1 MVNVTEVRP
10 GNAYS
15 WEGEIYSCTDIDLNK
30 TAMAKMKVKIKSKNL
45 RTGAVLEMSFIGGD
59 KVEILHLDKKKMA
72 YLYDEGDSICFMDN
86 NTYEQVSISKEQLK
100 WELNF
105 LKEGSEVEILDF
117 EGEMLGITLPAK
129 VALQNTECNP
139 EVLGYTV
146 NKAMKDAVVETGLKV
161 RVPLFIENGE
171 YIWVFTNDGTY
182 DSRANI

>member
-1 MVNVTEVRP
+1 
-10 GNAYS
+10 
-15 WEGEIYSCTDIDLNK
+15 
-30 TAMAKMKVKIKSKNL
+30 MAKMKVKIKSKNL

-86 NTYEQVSISKEQLK
+86 NTYEQVSISKDQLK

-129 VALQNTECNP
+129 VALQITECNP
-139 EVLGYTV
+139 AVRGDTV
-146 NKAMKDAVVETGLKV
+146 NKAMKDAYLETGLKV
-161 RVPLFIENGE
+161 RVPLFVENGE
-171 YIWVFTNDGTY
+171 SIVVYTTDGTY
-182 DSRANI
+182 DSRA